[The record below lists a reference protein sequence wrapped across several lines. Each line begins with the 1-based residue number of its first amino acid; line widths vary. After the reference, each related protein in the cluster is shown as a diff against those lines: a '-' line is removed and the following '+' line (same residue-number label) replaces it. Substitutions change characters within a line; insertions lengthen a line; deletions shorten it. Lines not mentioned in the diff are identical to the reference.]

1 MITALL
7 ARVKRHTNRVKRHHA
22 ETRIEANHLI
32 VGSISYL
39 SLGIETCKYTE
50 RTRTSTS
57 GPILE
62 SGTTLSTASSNGVG
76 VEYIN

>member
-1 MITALL
+1 MYL
-7 ARVKRHTNRVKRHHA
+7 
-22 ETRIEANHLI
+22 EAPDI
-32 VGSISYL
+32 GMS
-39 SLGIETCKYTE
+39 KDTE